1 MIRAPLGNA
10 IYWEKVVIDC
20 DNYITKSQ
28 RLLLDPTVNPD
39 YAPQYAFEIGQ
50 DHLHQIL
57 RKYSAGEPISDLA
70 RYFPGLLDAWEE
82 AERLGAKVWTPE
94 QQFTRHH
101 WRVNYDHYI
110 ICFWLVGL
118 ALALEIPDDQ
128 WRRLLILIGNDG
140 EDLLLDRVI
149 ASRSPERKT
158 GDVLLYP
165 KPYGRLL
172 KAVDAPADSQASL
185 LKSFVEDW
193 YKEVRTG
200 AKSGSD
206 PQAVSYRHP
215 YWYTYGDENFE
226 GGAYFGRW
234 CVEAVAAVKAFGMD
248 DSQCLGHEHYPGDLL
263 KPAGPST
270 HLAKEAVRPAAPK
283 PLALE
288 KKDGF
293 WARILNR
300 SSNK

>member
-1 MIRAPLGNA
+1 MIRAPLGHA
-10 IYWEKVVIDC
+10 SYWDKVVNDS
-20 DNYITKSQ
+20 DSYIAKSQ
-28 RLLLDPTVNPD
+28 KLLLAPTADPD

-57 RKYSAGEPISDLA
+57 RRYSAGDSITHLA
-70 RYFPGLLDAWEE
+70 HYFPGLLAAWEQ
-82 AERLGAKVWTPE
+82 AEHLGTTVWTAE

-118 ALALEIPDDQ
+118 ALALDIPDEQ
-128 WRRLLILIGNDG
+128 WHRLLALIGNDG
-140 EDLLLDRVI
+140 EDVLLDRII
-149 ASRSPERKT
+149 ASRSPDRKI
-158 GDVLLYP
+158 GAVLLYP

-172 KAVDAPADSQASL
+172 KAVNAPSDSQAPL
-185 LKSFVEDW
+185 LKAFVEHW
-193 YKEVRTG
+193 YLEVRTG

-215 YWYTYGDENFE
+215 YWYTYGDQNFE

-248 DSQCLGHEHYPGDLL
+248 DSPCLGQEHYPGDLL
-263 KPAGPST
+263 RPDGPGTHPARETTEP
-270 HLAKEAVRPAAPK
+270 HP
-283 PLALE
+283 PLASE
-288 KKDGF
+288 KKAGF
-293 WARILNR
+293 WARIFTR
-300 SSNK
+300 SSDR

>member
-10 IYWEKVVIDC
+10 GYWNQVVD
-20 DNYITKSQ
+20 DNDGYILESQ
-28 RLLLDPTVNPD
+28 RIMREPAGNPD
-39 YAPQYAFEIGQ
+39 YAPQYTFNVAKK
-50 DHLHQIL
+50 HWHQIL
-57 RKYSAGEPISDLA
+57 RRYSAGNPITDLS

-82 AERLGAKVWTPE
+82 AERLGASVWTQG
-94 QQFTRHH
+94 QQLTRHS

-110 ICFWLVGL
+110 VCFWLVGL

-128 WRRLLILIGNDG
+128 WQRLLVLIGNEG
-140 EDLLLDRVI
+140 EDVLLDRVI
-149 ASRSPERKT
+149 ASRSPNRKV
-158 GDVLLYP
+158 GSVLLYP

-172 KAVDAPADSQASL
+172 AAVDAPADSQASL
-185 LKSFVEDW
+185 LGTFVQHW

-234 CVEAVAAVKAFGMD
+234 CVEAVAAVKAFGID
-248 DSQCLGHEHYPGDLL
+248 DSQCLGLEHYPGDLL
-263 KPAGPST
+263 RPDGPST
-270 HLAKEAVRPAAPK
+270 HPARQDIAPPAPVVAEMK
-283 PLALE
+283 V
-288 KKDGF
+288 GF
-293 WARILNR
+293 WGRLLGR
-300 SSNK
+300 R

>member
-10 IYWEKVVIDC
+10 IYWEKVVTDT
-20 DNYITKSQ
+20 DSYIAKSQ
-28 RLLLDPTVNPD
+28 GLLLQPNANPD

-50 DHLHQIL
+50 DHWHQIL
-57 RKYSAGEPISDLA
+57 RKYSAGHPVTDLA

-82 AERLGAKVWTPE
+82 AERLGATVWTPE

-118 ALALEIPDDQ
+118 ALALEIPRDQ

-149 ASRSPERKT
+149 ASRNPERKI
-158 GDVLLYP
+158 GDVLLSP
-165 KPYGRLL
+165 MPYARLL
-172 KAVDAPADSQASL
+172 KAVDAPADSQASQ
-185 LKSFVEDW
+185 LKGFVEHW
-193 YKEVRTG
+193 YKDVRIG
-200 AKSGSD
+200 AKSGAD

-234 CVEAVAAVKAFGMD
+234 CVEAVAVVKAFGID
-248 DSQCLGHEHYPGDLL
+248 DSLCLGHEHYPGDLL
-263 KPAGPST
+263 RPDGPST
-270 HLAKEAVRPAAPK
+270 HPVREIVEPSAPEVVSERK
-283 PLALE
+283 PGL
-288 KKDGF
+288 F
-293 WARILNR
+293 ARILKR
-300 SSNK
+300 F